1 MRRNVDLLAVAACV
15 LVSLAIFGFVDDPFV
30 RVAPTLAMV
39 LFVPGYAMSV
49 WLFPAQ
55 TLERLERLLLAVGIS
70 LSSAVIGALV
80 LDRAAAHLT
89 ARSWADELAAVA
101 AVGVAGAS
109 WRRRGLSV
117 RCDEESP
124 TRITLGPLLIV
135 SLGAAAA
142 VASVVGAIAMARQ
155 PAGHGRGATVLW
167 ARAESRALGTYAL
180 GVASN
185 ELGTTSYLV
194 TGTVAGKVVL
204 RRTLTLPSGRDWQMT
219 GSVGG
224 LPASSRVL
232 QISLYKRSAPTVLYR
247 QVALAF
253 GPLGS

>member
-1 MRRNVDLLAVAACV
+1 M
-15 LVSLAIFGFVDDPFV
+15 
-30 RVAPTLAMV
+30 
-39 LFVPGYAMSV
+39 
-49 WLFPAQ
+49 
-55 TLERLERLLLAVGIS
+55 
-70 LSSAVIGALV
+70 
-80 LDRAAAHLT
+80 
-89 ARSWADELAAVA
+89 
-101 AVGVAGAS
+101 
-109 WRRRGLSV
+109 
-117 RCDEESP
+117 
-124 TRITLGPLLIV
+124 RITLGPLLIV

-247 QVALAF
+247 HVAVTF

>member
-55 TLERLERLLLAVGIS
+55 TLERLERLLLAVGLS

-80 LDRAAAHLT
+80 LDRAAHLT
-89 ARSWADELAAVA
+89 ARSWADELAVVA

-142 VASVVGAIAMARQ
+142 MASVVGAIAMARQ
-155 PAGHGRGATVLW
+155 PAGHGQGATVLW

-232 QISLYKRSAPTVLYR
+232 QISLYKRSAPPVLYR
-247 QVALAF
+247 QVALTF
-253 GPLGS
+253 GPLGA

>member
-70 LSSAVIGALV
+70 LSSAVIGALL

-89 ARSWADELAAVA
+89 ARSWADELAVVA

-109 WRRRGLSV
+109 WRRRGLAV
-117 RCDEESP
+117 RDEESP
-124 TRITLGPLLIV
+124 MRITLGPLLIV

-155 PAGHGRGATVLW
+155 PAGHGQGATVLW